1 MFPRLRSYKDSCSTF
16 SYLSLWQG
24 SEGGHVFSFVPVN
37 RPDEPF
43 PPGEAASC
51 LPGGPTAYTHIRT
64 RLLLLG
70 PGQCVCCWLLQV
82 HRPGAE
88 PRDAPGISQMYMV
101 TEDFTILVQK
111 HISPADRCS

>member
-37 RPDEPF
+37 RPGEPF

-64 RLLLLG
+64 RLPLLG
-70 PGQCVCCWLLQV
+70 PGQCTCCWLAPCPSVLGLTSGE
-82 HRPGAE
+82 RPLAF
-88 PRDAPGISQMYMV
+88 PNCIW
-101 TEDFTILVQK
+101 
-111 HISPADRCS
+111 